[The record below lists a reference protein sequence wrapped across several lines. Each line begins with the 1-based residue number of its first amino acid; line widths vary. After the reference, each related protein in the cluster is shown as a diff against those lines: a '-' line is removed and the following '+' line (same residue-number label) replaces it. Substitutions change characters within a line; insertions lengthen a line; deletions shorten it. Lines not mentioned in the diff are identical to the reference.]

1 MNEFEVEKILFSF
14 NLNPMTRHTF
24 WTLVV
29 GGTVLYTAHN
39 GLNQNMMQRYLSLRS
54 VKAARQ
60 GNVIYTVGMIAI
72 ILLCCYNGL
81 LLYARYHDCDPVGRR
96 IKNKDQL
103 LPLLVMET
111 FKDVPGLTGLFIS
124 GIFSAALSS
133 ISTGLNAMSA
143 VVFEDFFKAFRTTEM
158 SVTTTKIV
166 MRGTVLLLGIVGV
179 GLVYVVENLGTIL
192 QLTLS
197 VPTACFGP
205 LLGVYI
211 IGFFL
216 PWINKRATLI
226 ASIAAFLS
234 MMHFVFK
241 VQAEMALGHIKFPT
255 KPTSIDGCTYNV
267 SAFDITEQHQIA
279 TTTASS
285 IYQISYL
292 YYTLIG
298 TLLVLF
304 IASLLTLLLGFEDA
318 SKIDQSLLAPI
329 VRKYGKLRR
338 SEINLSRIQ

>member
-1 MNEFEVEKILFSF
+1 M
-14 NLNPMTRHTF
+14 
-24 WTLVV
+24 V
-29 GGTVLYTAHN
+29 GGSILYTAHN
-39 GLNQNMMQRYLSLRS
+39 GLNQNMMQRYLSLKS
-54 VKAARQ
+54 VKAARR
-60 GNVIYTVGMIAI
+60 GNVIYTFGMIAI

-81 LLYARYHDCDPVGRR
+81 LLYATYHDCDPVGRR

-103 LPLLVMET
+103 LPLLIMEI
-111 FKDVPGLTGLFIS
+111 FKDVPGLTGFFIS

-143 VVFEDFFKAFRTTEM
+143 VVFEDFFKAFRKTEM
-158 SVTTTKIV
+158 SATTCKIV
-166 MRGTVLLLGIVGV
+166 MRGTVLLLGILGV

-216 PWINKRATLI
+216 PWINKKATLF
-226 ASIAAFLS
+226 ASIAAFFT
-234 MMHFVFK
+234 MMLYVIK
-241 VQAEMALGHIKFPT
+241 IQVEMGQGNIKFLT
-255 KPTSIDGCTYNV
+255 KPTSIDGCMYNV
-267 SAFDITEQHQIA
+267 SKDINSVAQQYQIA
-279 TTTASS
+279 TTSASS

-292 YYTLIG
+292 YYTFIG
-298 TLLVLF
+298 TLLVLLF
-304 IASLLTLLLGFEDA
+304 ATILTLIFGFEDA
-318 SKIDQSLLAPI
+318 SNIDQNLLAPF

-338 SEINLSRIQ
+338 NEVILSSIR